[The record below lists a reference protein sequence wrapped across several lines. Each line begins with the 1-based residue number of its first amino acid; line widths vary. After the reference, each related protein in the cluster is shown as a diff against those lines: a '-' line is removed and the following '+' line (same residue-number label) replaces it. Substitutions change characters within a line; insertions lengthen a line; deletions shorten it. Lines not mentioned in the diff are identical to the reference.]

1 VNPALRAA
9 SPKLIC
15 PACPAV
21 FPCEDALKLFHFVFV
36 FFSFAVLATSCAFA
50 QTYPAPY
57 LNEPLVP
64 TSAAPGGAAFVLTV
78 NGSGFVSGAGVKW
91 NGVAL
96 TTTFVNQ
103 NQLTAQ
109 VPGSKIA
116 KAGTVYIT
124 VSNPIGGGTS
134 NSVAFN
140 IAQPTSSLAWK
151 TVNTS
156 TTAGSPGVVADFNG
170 DGIPDLAAISSESGL
185 EGTVAIFLG
194 LGNGSFSA
202 RPQLTTPKG
211 FPHSILAADFNQDGK
226 MDLAV
231 LTSPNCMGCAEVMIF
246 LGNGDGTF
254 NLAYESFGLDGEY
267 VSLVVGDFNGD
278 GKPDFAVS
286 MVDGGPPQVSVYLG
300 VGDGTFAA
308 EGYVNDEGCYA
319 MGNVLLTGDYNRD
332 GILDTAVVGETCL
345 QSGDSLFPLAIFFGD
360 GQGVFNPA
368 GSQPVTTW
376 SGWTLAADFDSDG
389 ILDLCCGPNLEI
401 LHGNGDGTFTQI
413 GGGTTANVSPTA
425 VSDLNGDGKL
435 DLIAGNSVYLGNG
448 NGTFQNALTIPAP
461 PNSAFLGVADFNGD
475 GHPDLSFTTSQGI
488 SVLLQ
493 QSSLPVAQFS
503 TNVLSFGKQ
512 PMNVTSAPMEMF
524 LLNSGSAPLNLS
536 SIAVAGPN
544 SGDFTQSN
552 NCGKVLVAGARCK
565 FYVTFT
571 PLALG
576 QRSAA
581 LRIMDNAAKSTQGV
595 PLFGTGVAAH

>member
-1 VNPALRAA
+1 
-9 SPKLIC
+9 
-15 PACPAV
+15 
-21 FPCEDALKLFHFVFV
+21 LKLFHFVIVV
-36 FFSFAVLATSCAFA
+36 FSLAVLAASCAFA

-78 NGSGFVSGAGVKW
+78 NGSGFVSGAGIKW

-96 TTTFVNQ
+96 ITTFANH

-109 VPGSKIA
+109 VPASKIA
-116 KAGTVYIT
+116 KAGTAYIT

-134 NSVAFN
+134 NIVPFN
-140 IAQPTSSLAWK
+140 IAQPASSLAWK
-151 TVNTS
+151 TMNTS

-170 DGIPDLAAISSESGL
+170 DGIPDLAVFSAAVQQTA
-185 EGTVAIFLG
+185 TVSILLG
-194 LGNGSFSA
+194 IGNGTFSA
-202 RPQLTTPKG
+202 KSQLVFTSAG
-211 FPHSILAADFNQDGK
+211 NSFAMAAADFNQDGNI
-226 MDLAV
+226 DLAV
-231 LTSPNCMGCAEVMIF
+231 FNSGDCFKITEVEPCIDVYFGNGDGTFNLGPQGPSIDGDFFFAAPPADFNRDGYPDLALSTQPGEGPPEVSIYLVNQTSIGLNGYVDGGCFSSASGIAVGDFNEDGILDLAISGQTCIESVSGDLPLAIF

-254 NLAYESFGLDGEY
+254 
-267 VSLVVGDFNGD
+267 
-278 GKPDFAVS
+278 
-286 MVDGGPPQVSVYLG
+286 
-300 VGDGTFAA
+300 TAA
-308 EGYVNDEGCYA
+308 T
-319 MGNVLLTGDYNRD
+319 M
-332 GILDTAVVGETCL
+332 
-345 QSGDSLFPLAIFFGD
+345 
-360 GQGVFNPA
+360 
-368 GSQPVTTW
+368 QPVT
-376 SGWTLAADFDSDG
+376 SLVEPVGVFAADFDGDG
-389 ILDLCCGPNLEI
+389 ILDLAVVDPHVSSLVI
-401 LHGNGDGTFTQI
+401 LHGNGDGTFNQLS
-413 GGGTTANVSPTA
+413 GEPAASSASSVST
-425 VSDLNGDGKL
+425 SDINGDGKL
-435 DLIAGNSVYLGNG
+435 DLIVSTSSGNSLYLGNG

-493 QSSLPVAQFS
+493 QSGLPVAQFS
-503 TNVLSFGKQ
+503 TNVLSFGNQ

-524 LLNSGSAPLNLS
+524 LLNSGSAPLHLS

-552 NCGKVLVAGARCK
+552 NCGKVLSPGARCK